1 MKTDILIIDD
11 ESEWLDTLGVLFGL
25 QGWNVHAELS
35 GARALKTLE
44 EQEFDLILCDL
55 AMPGMSGLDLLK
67 RLRADG
73 NRTPF
78 IVMTGV
84 GTIKS
89 AVEAMQ
95 FGAYNYITK
104 PFDADEL
111 ELLARRAVEYGR
123 LNRRIEASARR
134 DEVGAVAPLMGAG
147 RAMEEVL
154 STVGKIADSLR
165 PCSSRARRARASRC
179 WRATSTP

>member
-25 QGWNVHAELS
+25 QGWNVRAELS

-95 FGAYNYITK
+95 FGAYNYISTN
-104 PFDADEL
+104 FD
-111 ELLARRAVEYGR
+111 
-123 LNRRIEASARR
+123 
-134 DEVGAVAPLMGAG
+134 M
-147 RAMEEVL
+147 
-154 STVGKIADSLR
+154 
-165 PCSSRARRARASRC
+165 
-179 WRATSTP
+179 

>member
-25 QGWNVHAELS
+25 EGWNVRAELS

-95 FGAYNYITK
+95 FGAYYISMD
-104 PFDADEL
+104 FE
-111 ELLARRAVEYGR
+111 
-123 LNRRIEASARR
+123 
-134 DEVGAVAPLMGAG
+134 M
-147 RAMEEVL
+147 
-154 STVGKIADSLR
+154 
-165 PCSSRARRARASRC
+165 
-179 WRATSTP
+179 